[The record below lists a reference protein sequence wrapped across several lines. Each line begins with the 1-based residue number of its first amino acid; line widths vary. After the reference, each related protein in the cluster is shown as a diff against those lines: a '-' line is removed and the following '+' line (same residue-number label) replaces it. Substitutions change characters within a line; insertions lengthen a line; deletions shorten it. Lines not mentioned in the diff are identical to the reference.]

1 MCKTDN
7 VKILLFSV
15 DSVFYIFLKLARSE
29 EILKEWEMEQRKQ
42 QMLKKFRKWEKKWL
56 KEVEWDRMN

>member
-1 MCKTDN
+1 MCKTHN

-15 DSVFYIFLKLARSE
+15 DSVFYIFFKLARSE

-42 QMLKKFRKWEKKWL
+42 QMLKKDGK
-56 KEVEWDRMN
+56 